1 MMALISAAP
10 ALLICMITAG
20 IFSIIY
26 IYLLAN
32 FATMIAYIVIGI
44 FEFIFVSAILGMLAT
59 GEDGGMVGAVVFGIF
74 FILFNV
80 LLYCKWDQVKMA
92 IAVIDA
98 TAEFFVETKRINFV
112 SIMYFG
118 IIAMWVIFWGV
129 CAIGMLSTTKMEW
142 TGKKTPTHQER
153 RPDYKNDEES
163 EMM

>member
-1 MMALISAAP
+1 MALITAMP

-32 FATMIAYIVIGI
+32 FATMIAYIVIGM
-44 FEFIFVSAILGMLAT
+44 FELIFVSAILGMLGS
-59 GEDGGMVGAVVFGIF
+59 GEDAGMVVAAIFGVF
-74 FILFNV
+74 FILFNI
-80 LLYCKWDQVKMA
+80 LLYCKWDMIKMA

-112 SIMYFG
+112 SIMYFVL
-118 IIAMWVIFWGV
+118 ISIWVIFWGV
-129 CAIGMLSTTKMEW
+129 CAIGILSSTKFEW

-153 RPDYKNDEES
+153 VPDYKNDEEA

>member
-1 MMALISAAP
+1 MALITALP
-10 ALLICMITAG
+10 ALIICMITAG

-59 GEDGGMVGAVVFGIF
+59 GEDVGMVGAVVFGIF

>member
-1 MMALISAAP
+1 MALITALP
-10 ALLICMITAG
+10 ALIICMITAG

-80 LLYCKWDQVKMA
+80 LLYCKWD
-92 IAVIDA
+92 
-98 TAEFFVETKRINFV
+98 
-112 SIMYFG
+112 
-118 IIAMWVIFWGV
+118 
-129 CAIGMLSTTKMEW
+129 
-142 TGKKTPTHQER
+142 
-153 RPDYKNDEES
+153 
-163 EMM
+163 